1 MTIFDRFNFKVVA
14 CAGLC
19 GAAIA
24 LSPQAAAVPLK
35 TDGYACIQGMAGEG
49 GRSGCGGRSSCGR
62 RSGSGRRDMRGQRS
76 HQ

>member
-49 GRSGCGGRSSCGR
+49 GAPAAGGPAAAG
-62 RSGSGRRDMRGQRS
+62 
-76 HQ
+76 